1 MKGSMEFRVKDTV
14 SAMGAS
20 RLMHIGTNNEHSNQ
34 AEQTGEKEEKK
45 IGAPGFKTILVVE
58 DETMIL
64 KMTSTMLQRL
74 GYVVLAAS
82 TPSQALHIIKEFL
95 SLIDL
100 VLTDVIMPEMNGR
113 ELVERLLKIQ
123 TGMKFLYMSGYSA
136 NIISNHGML
145 DEGVLFIQKPFSKKD
160 LAAKIQEALRW
171 HANSD

>member
-1 MKGSMEFRVKDTV
+1 MKIRIKDTSCV
-14 SAMGAS
+14 MGTS
-20 RLMHIGTNNEHSNQ
+20 KLMHIGTNNEHPNQ

-58 DETMIL
+58 DETIIL

-74 GYVVLAAS
+74 GYVVLAAN
-82 TPSQALHIIKEFL
+82 TPNQAIHIAKKFL

-123 TGMKFLYMSGYSA
+123 TGMKFLYMSGYTA
-136 NIISNHGML
+136 NIISKHGML
-145 DEGVLFIQKPFSKKD
+145 DEGVLFIQKPFSKKE
-160 LAAKIQEALRW
+160 LATKVLEALTWRT
-171 HANSD
+171 NSD

>member
-1 MKGSMEFRVKDTV
+1 MEFHVKDTV
-14 SAMGAS
+14 CARGVA
-20 RLMHIGTNNEHSNQ
+20 RLMLIGTCHALSIQ
-34 AEQTGEKEEKK
+34 TEQTGEKEEEGIHISGCK
-45 IGAPGFKTILVVE
+45 AILVVE

-82 TPSQALHIIKEFL
+82 TPNQAIHIAKKFL

-123 TGMKFLYMSGYSA
+123 TGMKFLYMSGYTA
-136 NIISNHGML
+136 DLISNHGML
-145 DEGVLFIQKPFSKKD
+145 DEGVLFIQKPFSKKE
-160 LAAKIQEALRW
+160 LATKVLEALTWRT
-171 HANSD
+171 NSD